1 MSSIYES
8 FLRAT
13 HTDNIQEWFT
23 DLKSLLE
30 SLEDIADPNTEDI
43 QLAFHLTQM
52 IESFELFESN
62 LVERRRGKQQRS
74 DGLYE
79 NRSTGSSVLF
89 D

>member
-1 MSSIYES
+1 MSLIYES
-8 FLRAT
+8 FLRDT
-13 HTDNIQEWFT
+13 HSDNIQEWFT

-30 SLEDIADPNTEDI
+30 SLEDVPDPNTEDI

-52 IESFELFESN
+52 IESFELLESN
-62 LVERRRGKQQRS
+62 LIERRKGKQRRS

-79 NRSTGSSVLF
+79 KRSTGSSVLF